1 MVYSEVNT
9 ILTIDATPYYYGYRT
24 LCDHSLG
31 SFLQLPCIGD
41 TTMQGPARDRD
52 PVHTLGSIFDATENH
67 RCAIERAYVEGLSRP
82 RYRQPRRACSAQ
94 SSRELR
100 RRSAIEPVIGHMK
113 TDGRLGRCRP

>member
-52 PVHTLGSIFDATENH
+52 PVHTLGSIFDATEKFTG
-67 RCAIERAYVEGLSRP
+67 CAIERAYVDKGYRGHDIANRVGRVRRNRAANSDVVRP
-82 RYRQPRRACSAQ
+82 
-94 SSRELR
+94 SS
-100 RRSAIEPVIGHMK
+100 P
-113 TDGRLGRCRP
+113 